1 MYYLQNKAK
10 IMPKN
15 LQDTELFKTLHLE
28 ECDLEDYKKLGF
40 VTQNASI
47 IMDKKR
53 GGYVYIDKD
62 GHLYPMPNKAL
73 RELIYTNFYKDNDF
87 FEKKYSKDG
96 KLTEEKINPNKA
108 CDFDI
113 KDFVSNEISFGGFIF
128 DPYKPRIS
136 FDKKEVEINN
146 FFKTEIAKKA
156 LKERD
161 NRSKNESGNLFQD
174 QKGFKGLHQDLTF
187 LDKYSYTKAF
197 LRNLFCDQCETQEE
211 VDERLLWVLSWMSKS
226 FVNYDKRRTAIVIH
240 GAEGTGKDTFVNLF
254 FKRYFSE
261 KFCSVVSNEELKSN
275 FTSQKLETS
284 LLCQMNEIKGDFRDG
299 NTVFDKIKTLIT
311 EREFKYE
318 LKGQNALYL
327 PCYFNVIIC
336 SNDTK
341 PIQVSDTA
349 RRYSVFYSGKSLLS
363 LAQEKCSC
371 DTAQFLENLEKE
383 ADDFLVDLVC
393 LDYDFFKEN
402 FNVNP
407 DICLNTREVGILK
420 EATNSKMTIFTNNLK
435 IGNIDEIKEVTIEN
449 ARNFWTNSDS
459 SNKLKLI
466 SYFKDNIGV
475 TGEITKFMN
484 FKADASDDFKNAKYL
499 SFDFFV
505 EEVIE
510 AFFERFNKIKSVQG
524 VALSADLRTLY
535 QINIGLAK
543 TANEVSIKLK
553 EHLHIEPKLFKRLKE
568 LEEYKN
574 KYFEI
579 SVNYKA
585 FKIWKSEEEEEIP
598 F

>member
-1 MYYLQNKAK
+1 
-10 IMPKN
+10 MPKN
-15 LQDTELFKTLHLE
+15 LQDTELFKILHLE
-28 ECDLEDYKKLGF
+28 ECDLENYKKLGF
-40 VTQNASI
+40 ITQNASI

-87 FEKKYSKDG
+87 YEMKYKDG
-96 KLTEEKINPNKA
+96 KKTKEKINPNKA
-108 CDFDI
+108 CDLDI

-156 LKERD
+156 LCERKKRID
-161 NRSKNESGNLFQD
+161 NISGNLFED
-174 QKGFKGLHQDLTF
+174 QKGFQGLHQDLKF
-187 LDKYSYTKAF
+187 LENYPYIEKF
-197 LRNLFCDQCETQEE
+197 LRNLFCDQCDTQKEA
-211 VDERLLWVLSWMSKS
+211 DERLLWVLAWMSKS

-275 FTSQKLETS
+275 FTSQKLAS
-284 LLCQMNEIKGDFRDG
+284 CLLCQMNEIKGDFRDG

-311 EREFKYE
+311 ERDFKYE

-349 RRYSVFYSGKSLLS
+349 RRYSVFYSGKSLKA
-363 LAQEKCSC
+363 LAQEKFSC

-383 ADDFLVDLVC
+383 ADNFLVDLVC
-393 LDYDFFKEN
+393 FNYDVAK
-402 FNVNP
+402 P
-407 DICLNTREVGILK
+407 DECLNTREVGILK
-420 EATNSKMTIFTNNLK
+420 EATNTKMTIFADNLRK
-435 IGNIDEIKEVTIEN
+435 GNIENIKEETIEN
-449 ARNFWTNSDS
+449 AREIWGNPDS

-466 SYFKDNIGV
+466 SFFKDNAGG

-484 FKADASDDFKNAKYL
+484 FQADASDGFKNARYL

-510 AFFERFNKIKSVQG
+510 AFFERFEKIKSVQG

-553 EHLHIEPKLFKRLKE
+553 EHLHTEPEKFNRTQE
-568 LEEYKN
+568 LEKYKN

-579 SVNYKA
+579 PVSYRG
-585 FKIWKSEEEEEIP
+585 FKLWKEEIQ

>member
-10 IMPKN
+10 IMPNN

-108 CDFDI
+108 CDLDI

-161 NRSKNESGNLFQD
+161 NRSKNESGNLFED
-174 QKGFKGLHQDLTF
+174 QKGFKGLHQDLKF
-187 LDKYSYTKAF
+187 LENYPYIEKF
-197 LRNLFCDQCETQEE
+197 LRNLFCDQCDTQKEA
-211 VDERLLWVLSWMSKS
+211 DERLLWVLSWMSKS

-240 GAEGTGKDTFVNLF
+240 GAEGTGKDTFIRVF
-254 FKRYFSE
+254 FQRYYGK
-261 KFCSVVSNEELKSN
+261 KFCAVISNEQLKSN
-275 FTSQKLETS
+275 FTSPELATC
-284 LLCQMNEIKGDFRDG
+284 LFCQMNEIKGDFRDG
-299 NTVFDKIKTLIT
+299 NIIFDKIKSLIT
-311 EREFKYE
+311 EPLFRHE
-318 LKGQNALYL
+318 LKGQNAVHL
-327 PCYFNVIIC
+327 PNFFNIIIS

-341 PIQVSDTA
+341 PVQVSDTD
-349 RRYSVFYSGKSLLS
+349 RRYSVFYSGKSLKA
-363 LAQEKCSC
+363 LAQEEFNC

-383 ADDFLVDLVC
+383 ADNFLLDLIC
-393 LDYDFFKEN
+393 FDYGVAE
-402 FNVNP
+402 P
-407 DICLNTREVGILK
+407 DECLNTREVGILK

-449 ARNFWTNSDS
+449 AKYWT
-459 SNKLKLI
+459 
-466 SYFKDNIGV
+466 
-475 TGEITKFMN
+475 
-484 FKADASDDFKNAKYL
+484 
-499 SFDFFV
+499 FDFFV

>member
-10 IMPKN
+10 IMPNN
-15 LQDTELFKTLHLE
+15 LQDTELFKILHLE

-40 VTQNASI
+40 ITQNASI

-96 KLTEEKINPNKA
+96 KLTKEKINPNKA
-108 CDFDI
+108 CDLDI

-156 LKERD
+156 LCERKKRID
-161 NRSKNESGNLFQD
+161 NISGNLFED
-174 QKGFKGLHQDLTF
+174 QKGFQGLHQDLKF
-187 LDKYSYTKAF
+187 LEKYPYIEKF

-275 FTSQKLETS
+275 FTSQKLAS
-284 LLCQMNEIKGDFRDG
+284 CLLCQMNEIKGDFRDG
-299 NTVFDKIKTLIT
+299 NTVFDKIKSLIT

-383 ADDFLVDLVC
+383 ADNFLVDLVC
-393 LDYDFFKEN
+393 FNYDV
-402 FNVNP
+402 VNP

-420 EATNSKMTIFTNNLK
+420 LATNSKMTNFADNLRK
-435 IGNIDEIKEVTIEN
+435 GNIENIKEETIEN
-449 ARNFWTNSDS
+449 ARDFWTNPDS

-466 SYFKDNIGV
+466 SYFKDNTGV
-475 TGEITKFMN
+475 TGEINKFVN

-524 VALSADLRTLY
+524 VALSADLRTIY

-543 TANEVSIKLK
+543 NANEVSIKLK
-553 EHLHIEPKLFKRLKE
+553 EHLHTVPGGFNRSQE
-568 LEEYKN
+568 LEKYKN

-579 SVNYKA
+579 PARYRG
-585 FKIWKSEEEEEIP
+585 FKLWEEEIP

>member
-1 MYYLQNKAK
+1 
-10 IMPKN
+10 MPKN
-15 LQDTELFKTLHLE
+15 LADTELFKTLHLE
-28 ECDLEDYKKLGF
+28 ECDLENYKKLGF
-40 VTQNASI
+40 ATQNASI
-47 IMDKKR
+47 LLDKKR
-53 GGYVYIDKD
+53 NGYVYIDEN
-62 GHLYPMPNKAL
+62 GHLYPMTKVTL
-73 RELIYTNFYKDNDF
+73 RELFFTRFYKNKDF
-87 FEKKYSKDG
+87 YEMKYSKDG
-96 KLTEEKINPNKA
+96 KQTKEKIPDTKA
-108 CDFDI
+108 CECDM
-113 KDFVSNEISFGGFIF
+113 KDFFSKEISFGKFIF
-128 DPYKPRIS
+128 DPHKPQIS
-136 FDKKEVEINN
+136 FDKEEVEINN

-156 LKERD
+156 LDERKKRID
-161 NRSKNESGNLFQD
+161 NISGNLFED
-174 QKGFKGLHQDLTF
+174 QKGFQGLHQDLKF
-187 LDKYSYTKAF
+187 LENYPYIEKF
-197 LRNLFCDQCETQEE
+197 LRNLFCDQCDTQKEA
-211 VDERLLWVLSWMSKS
+211 DERLLWVLAWMSKS

-275 FTSQKLETS
+275 FTSQKLAS
-284 LLCQMNEIKGDFRDG
+284 CLLCQMNEIKGDFRDG
-299 NTVFDKIKTLIT
+299 NTVFDKIKSLIT
-311 EREFKYE
+311 ERDFKYE
-318 LKGQNALYL
+318 LKGQNSLYL

-383 ADDFLVDLVC
+383 ADNFLVDLVC
-393 LDYDFFKEN
+393 FNYDV
-402 FNVNP
+402 VNP

-420 EATNSKMTIFTNNLK
+420 LATNSKMTNFADNLRK
-435 IGNIDEIKEVTIEN
+435 GNIENIKEETIEN
-449 ARNFWTNSDS
+449 ARDFWTNPDS

-466 SYFKDNIGV
+466 SYFKDNTGV
-475 TGEITKFMN
+475 TGEINKFVN

-524 VALSADLRTLY
+524 VALSADLRTIY

-543 TANEVSIKLK
+543 NANEVSIKLK
-553 EHLHIEPKLFKRLKE
+553 EHLHTVPEKFNRSQE

-579 SVNYKA
+579 PTTYRG
-585 FKIWKSEEEEEIP
+585 FKLWKSWEEEEIP

>member
-10 IMPKN
+10 IMPNN

-28 ECDLEDYKKLGF
+28 EFDLEDYKKLGF

-108 CDFDI
+108 CDLDI

-156 LKERD
+156 LCERKKRID
-161 NRSKNESGNLFQD
+161 NISGNLFED
-174 QKGFKGLHQDLTF
+174 QKGFQGLHQDLKF
-187 LDKYSYTKAF
+187 LENYPYIEKF
-197 LRNLFCDQCETQEE
+197 LRNLFCDQCDTQKEA
-211 VDERLLWVLSWMSKS
+211 DERLLWVLSWMSKS

-275 FTSQKLETS
+275 FTSQKLAS
-284 LLCQMNEIKGDFRDG
+284 CLLCQMNEIKGDFRDG

-363 LAQEKCSC
+363 LAQEKFSC

-383 ADDFLVDLVC
+383 ADNFLVDLVC
-393 LDYDFFKEN
+393 FNYDV
-402 FNVNP
+402 VNP

-420 EATNSKMTIFTNNLK
+420 EATNTKMTIFADNLRK
-435 IGNIDEIKEVTIEN
+435 GNIKEIKEETIEN
-449 ARNFWTNSDS
+449 AREIWSEDGGRQNLLRIFKNNGGITNEI
-459 SNKLKLI
+459 NK
-466 SYFKDNIGV
+466 FVNV
-475 TGEITKFMN
+475 TAN
-484 FKADASDDFKNAKYL
+484 ASDNFEDAKYL
-499 SFDFFV
+499 NFDFFV

-553 EHLHIEPKLFKRLKE
+553 EHLHSNPITFKRLKE

-579 SVNYKA
+579 PVTYKA
-585 FKIWKSEEEEEIP
+585 FKLWEEEIP

>member
-10 IMPKN
+10 IMPNN

-28 ECDLEDYKKLGF
+28 ECDLENYKKLGF
-40 VTQNASI
+40 ITQNASI

-62 GHLYPMPNKAL
+62 GHLYPMPNKTL
-73 RELIYTNFYKDNDF
+73 RELIYTSFYKNNDF
-87 FEKKYSKDG
+87 YEMKYTKDG
-96 KLTEEKINPNKA
+96 KKTKEKINPNKA
-108 CDFDI
+108 CDLDI
-113 KDFVSNEISFGGFIF
+113 KDFLSNEISFGGFIF

-156 LKERD
+156 LDERKKRID
-161 NRSKNESGNLFQD
+161 NISGNLFED
-174 QKGFKGLHQDLTF
+174 QKGFQGLHQDLKF
-187 LDKYSYTKAF
+187 LENYPYIEKF
-197 LRNLFCDQCETQEE
+197 LRNLFCDQCDTQKEA
-211 VDERLLWVLSWMSKS
+211 DERLLWVLAWMSKS

-275 FTSQKLETS
+275 FTSQKLAS
-284 LLCQMNEIKGDFRDG
+284 CLLCQMNEIKGDFRDG

-318 LKGQNALYL
+318 LKGQNSLYL

-383 ADDFLVDLVC
+383 ADDFLVDLVSFN
-393 LDYDFFKEN
+393 YDV
-402 FNVNP
+402 VNP
-407 DICLNTREVGILK
+407 DICLNTREVGILQ
-420 EATNSKMTIFTNNLK
+420 EATNTKMTIFSSNLK
-435 IGNIDEIKEVTIEN
+435 SGNIDKIKEETIEN
-449 ARNFWTNSDS
+449 AR
-459 SNKLKLI
+459 
-466 SYFKDNIGV
+466 
-475 TGEITKFMN
+475 EIWSE
-484 FKADASDDFKNAKYL
+484 DGGRRDLLRIFKNSVGITDKIKDFDIFESKY
-499 SFDFFV
+499 FDFDYFAK
-505 EEVIE
+505 EVIE
-510 AFFERFNKIKSVQG
+510 AFFERFEKIKSVQG

-543 TANEVSIKLK
+543 NANEVAIKLK
-553 EHLHIEPKLFKRLKE
+553 EHLHKDPKVFQKLKD
-568 LEEYKN
+568 LENYKN

-579 SVNYKA
+579 PTTYRG
-585 FKIWKSEEEEEIP
+585 FKIWEEEIQ

>member
-1 MYYLQNKAK
+1 
-10 IMPKN
+10 MPKN
-15 LQDTELFKTLHLE
+15 LQDTELFKILHLE
-28 ECDLEDYKKLGF
+28 ECDLENYKKLGF
-40 VTQNASI
+40 ITQNASI

-62 GHLYPMPNKAL
+62 GHLYPMPNKTL
-73 RELIYTNFYKDNDF
+73 RELIYTSFYKDNDF
-87 FEKKYSKDG
+87 YEMKYTKDG
-96 KLTEEKINPNKA
+96 KKTKEKINPNKA
-108 CDFDI
+108 CDLDI
-113 KDFVSNEISFGGFIF
+113 KDFLSNEISFGGFIF
-128 DPYKPRIS
+128 DPNKPRIS
-136 FDKKEVEINN
+136 FDNKKNVEINN

-156 LKERD
+156 LDERKKRID
-161 NRSKNESGNLFQD
+161 NISGNLFED
-174 QKGFKGLHQDLTF
+174 QKGFQGLHQDLKF
-187 LDKYSYTKAF
+187 LENYPYIEKF
-197 LRNLFCDQCETQEE
+197 LRNLFCDQCDTQKEA
-211 VDERLLWVLSWMSKS
+211 DERLLWVLAWMSKS

-275 FTSQKLETS
+275 FTSQKLAS
-284 LLCQMNEIKGDFRDG
+284 CLLCQMNEIKGDFRDG

-318 LKGQNALYL
+318 LKGQNSLYL

-349 RRYSVFYSGKSLLS
+349 RRYSVFYSGKSLKA
-363 LAQEKCSC
+363 LAQEKFSC

-383 ADDFLVDLVC
+383 ADNFLVDLVC
-393 LDYDFFKEN
+393 FNYDVAK
-402 FNVNP
+402 P
-407 DICLNTREVGILK
+407 DECLNTREVGILK
-420 EATNSKMTIFTNNLK
+420 EATNTKLTLLANNLK
-435 IGNIDEIKEVTIEN
+435 EGNIEKIKEETIEN
-449 ARNFWTNSDS
+449 SRGFWTNPDS

-475 TGEITKFMN
+475 TNEINNFEN
-484 FKADASDDFKNAKYL
+484 FKADASDDFKNARYL

-510 AFFERFNKIKSVQG
+510 AFFDRFNKIKSVQG

-553 EHLHIEPKLFKRLKE
+553 EHLHTVPGGFKRLKE

-574 KYFEI
+574 KYFGI
-579 SVNYKA
+579 PVGYKA
-585 FKIWKSEEEEEIP
+585 FKIWE
-598 F
+598 

>member
-10 IMPKN
+10 IMPES
-15 LQDTELFKTLHLE
+15 LQKTELFQTLHLE

-40 VTQNASI
+40 ATQNASI
-47 IMDKKR
+47 LLDYKR
-53 GGYVYIDKD
+53 NGYVYIDEY
-62 GHLYPMPNKAL
+62 GHLYPMTKVAL
-73 RELIYTNFYKDNDF
+73 RELFYTRFYKNKDF

-96 KLTEEKINPNKA
+96 KQTKEKINPNKA
-108 CDFDI
+108 CELDI
-113 KDFVSNEISFGGFIF
+113 KDFFSNEISVGSFIF
-128 DPYKPRIS
+128 DPKKPRIS
-136 FDKKEVEINN
+136 FKNNIVEINN

-156 LKERD
+156 LDERKKRID
-161 NRSKNESGNLFQD
+161 NISGNLFED
-174 QKGFKGLHQDLTF
+174 QKGFQGLHQNLKF
-187 LDKYSYTKAF
+187 LENYPYIEKF
-197 LRNLFCDQCETQEE
+197 LRNLFCDQCDTPKEA
-211 VDERLLWVLSWMSKS
+211 DERLLWVLAWMSKS

-275 FTSQKLETS
+275 FTSQKLAS
-284 LLCQMNEIKGDFRDG
+284 CLLCQMNEIKGDFRDG

-318 LKGQNALYL
+318 LKGQNSLYL

-383 ADDFLVDLVC
+383 ADKFLVDLAC
-393 LDYDFFKEN
+393 FNYD
-402 FNVNP
+402 VVDP

-420 EATNSKMTIFTNNLK
+420 EVTNTKMTIFADNLRK
-435 IGNIDEIKEVTIEN
+435 GNIEKIKEETIEN
-449 ARNFWTNSDS
+449 ARELWCNLDS

-466 SYFKDNIGV
+466 SYFIDNTGV
-475 TGEITKFMN
+475 TNEIKKFVN
-484 FKADASDDFKNAKYL
+484 VKADASDNFGNAKYL
-499 SFDFFV
+499 TFDFFR

-510 AFFERFNKIKSVQG
+510 AFFDRFNKIKSVQG

-553 EHLHIEPKLFKRLKE
+553 EHLHSNPGKFNRTQE
-568 LEEYKN
+568 LEKYKN

-579 SVNYKA
+579 PINYRG
-585 FKIWKSEEEEEIP
+585 FKLWDEEIQ

>member
-1 MYYLQNKAK
+1 MFYLQNKAK

-15 LQDTELFKTLHLE
+15 LQDTELFKILHLE
-28 ECDLEDYKKLGF
+28 ECDLANYKKLGF
-40 VTQNASI
+40 ATQNASI
-47 IMDKKR
+47 LLDYKR
-53 GGYVYIDKD
+53 NGYVKLDES
-62 GHLYPMPNKAL
+62 GHLYPQAKTTL
-73 RELIYTNFYKDNDF
+73 RELFFTRFYKNKDF
-87 FEKKYSKDG
+87 YEMKYSRDG
-96 KLTEEKINPNKA
+96 KQQKEKIPDTKA
-108 CDFDI
+108 CDLDV
-113 KDFVSNEISFGGFIF
+113 KDFFSKEISVGSFIF
-128 DPYKPRIS
+128 NPNKPRIS
-136 FDKKEVEINN
+136 FDNEIVEIND
-146 FFKTEIAKKA
+146 FFKTDIAKKA

-161 NRSKNESGNLFQD
+161 NRSKNESGNLFED
-174 QKGFKGLHQDLTF
+174 QKGFQGLHQDLKF
-187 LDKYSYTKAF
+187 LENYPYIEKF
-197 LRNLFCDQCETQEE
+197 LRNLFCDQCDTQKEA
-211 VDERLLWVLSWMSKS
+211 DERLLWVLAWMSKS

-275 FTSQKLETS
+275 FTSQKLAS
-284 LLCQMNEIKGDFRDG
+284 CLLCQMNEIKGDFRDG

-363 LAQEKCSC
+363 LAQENGF

-393 LDYDFFKEN
+393 FNYDV
-402 FNVNP
+402 VNP

-420 EATNSKMTIFTNNLK
+420 EVTNTKMTIFADNLRK
-435 IGNIDEIKEVTIEN
+435 GNIKEIKEETIEN
-449 ARNFWTNSDS
+449 ASKIWEEDGRRQDLLRIFKNNGGITNEI
-459 SNKLKLI
+459 NK
-466 SYFKDNIGV
+466 FVNV
-475 TGEITKFMN
+475 TAN
-484 FKADASDDFKNAKYL
+484 ASDNFEDTKYL
-499 SFDFFV
+499 NFDFFV

-510 AFFERFNKIKSVQG
+510 AFFDRLNKIKSVQG

-543 TANEVSIKLK
+543 TANEVAIKLK
-553 EHLHIEPKLFKRLKE
+553 EHLHKDPKVFQKLKD
-568 LEEYKN
+568 LENYKN

-579 SVNYKA
+579 PKSYRG
-585 FKIWKSEEEEEIP
+585 FKIWEEEIQ

>member
-1 MYYLQNKAK
+1 MFYLQNKAK
-10 IMPKN
+10 IMPNN

-28 ECDLEDYKKLGF
+28 ECDLENYKKLGF

-62 GHLYPMPNKAL
+62 GHLYPMPNKTL
-73 RELIYTNFYKDNDF
+73 RELIYTSFYKNNDF
-87 FEKKYSKDG
+87 YEMKYTKDG
-96 KLTEEKINPNKA
+96 KKTKEKINPNKA
-108 CDFDI
+108 CDLDI
-113 KDFVSNEISFGGFIF
+113 KDFLSNEISFGGFIF

-156 LKERD
+156 LCERKKRID
-161 NRSKNESGNLFQD
+161 NISGNLFED
-174 QKGFKGLHQDLTF
+174 QKGFQGLHQDLKF
-187 LDKYSYTKAF
+187 LENYPYIEKF
-197 LRNLFCDQCETQEE
+197 LRNLFCDQCDTQKEA
-211 VDERLLWVLSWMSKS
+211 DERLLWVLAWMSKS

-275 FTSQKLETS
+275 FTSQKLAS
-284 LLCQMNEIKGDFRDG
+284 CLLCQMNEIKGDFRDG

-327 PCYFNVIIC
+327 PCFFNIIIC

-363 LAQEKCSC
+363 LAQEKFSC
-371 DTAQFLENLEKE
+371 DTAEFLKKLEEE

-393 LDYDFFKEN
+393 FDYN
-402 FNVNP
+402 IVNP

-420 EATNSKMTIFTNNLK
+420 EATNTKLTLLAKNLVD
-435 IGNIDEIKEVTIEN
+435 GNIDKIKEEVIEN
-449 ARNFWTNSDS
+449 AKELW
-459 SNKLKLI
+459 NKPDGKPNLLRF
-466 SYFKDNIGV
+466 FKDGVGV
-475 TGEITKFMN
+475 TGEIKN
-484 FKADASDDFKNAKYL
+484 FVNLNSDDFENNPKYL
-499 SFDFFV
+499 TFDFFV
-505 EEVIE
+505 AEVIE
-510 AFFERFNKIKSVQG
+510 AFFERFEKIKSVQG
-524 VALSADLRTLY
+524 VALSADLRTIY

-543 TANEVSIKLK
+543 NFNEVSIKLK
-553 EHLHIEPKLFKRLKE
+553 EHLHLEPKSFIRLKE

-579 SVNYKA
+579 PASYKA
-585 FKIWKSEEEEEIP
+585 FKIWEEEIQ

>member
-10 IMPKN
+10 IMPES
-15 LQDTELFKTLHLE
+15 LQKTELFQTLHLE

-40 VTQNASI
+40 ITQNASI

-108 CDFDI
+108 CDLDI

-156 LKERD
+156 LYERKKRID
-161 NRSKNESGNLFQD
+161 NISGNLFED
-174 QKGFKGLHQDLTF
+174 QKGFQGLHQDLKF
-187 LDKYSYTKAF
+187 LENYPYIEKF
-197 LRNLFCDQCETQEE
+197 LRNLFCDQCDTQKEA
-211 VDERLLWVLSWMSKS
+211 DERLLWVLAWMSKS

-275 FTSQKLETS
+275 FTSQKLAS
-284 LLCQMNEIKGDFRDG
+284 CLLCQMNEIKGDFRDG

-363 LAQEKCSC
+363 LAQENGF

-393 LDYDFFKEN
+393 FNYDI
-402 FNVNP
+402 VNP

-420 EATNSKMTIFTNNLK
+420 EATNTKMTIFADNLRK
-435 IGNIDEIKEVTIEN
+435 GNIENIKEETIEN
-449 ARNFWTNSDS
+449 ARVFWTNPDS
-459 SNKLKLI
+459 SYKLELL
-466 SYFKDNIGV
+466 SFFKNNAGV
-475 TGEITKFMN
+475 TGEITKFVN
-484 FKADASDDFKNAKYL
+484 FKADASDGFKNAQYL

-510 AFFERFNKIKSVQG
+510 AFFDRVKKIKSVQG
-524 VALSADLRTLY
+524 VALSADLRTIY

-543 TANEVSIKLK
+543 NANEVSIKLK
-553 EHLHIEPKLFKRLKE
+553 EHLHIEPRLFKRLKE

-579 SVNYKA
+579 PVNYKA
-585 FKIWKSEEEEEIP
+585 FKIW
-598 F
+598 

>member
-108 CDFDI
+108 CDLDI

-161 NRSKNESGNLFQD
+161 NRSKNESGNLFED
-174 QKGFKGLHQDLTF
+174 QKGFKGLHQDLKF
-187 LDKYSYTKAF
+187 LEKYPYIEKF

-275 FTSQKLETS
+275 FTSQKLAS
-284 LLCQMNEIKGDFRDG
+284 CLLCQMNEIKGDFRDG

-393 LDYDFFKEN
+393 FDYDI
-402 FNVNP
+402 VNP

-420 EATNSKMTIFTNNLK
+420 EATNTKMTIFADNLRK
-435 IGNIDEIKEVTIEN
+435 GNIKEIKEETIEN
-449 ARNFWTNSDS
+449 AREIWSEDGGRQNLLRIFKNNGGITNEI
-459 SNKLKLI
+459 NK
-466 SYFKDNIGV
+466 FVNV
-475 TGEITKFMN
+475 TAN
-484 FKADASDDFKNAKYL
+484 ASDNFEDAKYL
-499 SFDFFV
+499 NFDFFV

-553 EHLHIEPKLFKRLKE
+553 EHLHSNPITFKRLKE

-579 SVNYKA
+579 PVTYKA
-585 FKIWKSEEEEEIP
+585 FKLWEEEIP

>member
-10 IMPKN
+10 IMPES
-15 LQDTELFKTLHLE
+15 LQKTELFQTLHLE

-40 VTQNASI
+40 ITQNASI

-108 CDFDI
+108 CDLDI

-156 LKERD
+156 LDERKKRID
-161 NRSKNESGNLFQD
+161 NISGNLFED
-174 QKGFKGLHQDLTF
+174 QKGFQGLHQDLKF
-187 LDKYSYTKAF
+187 LENYPYIEKF
-197 LRNLFCDQCETQEE
+197 LRNLFCDQCDTQKEA
-211 VDERLLWVLSWMSKS
+211 DERLLWVLAWMSKS

-275 FTSQKLETS
+275 FTSQKLAS
-284 LLCQMNEIKGDFRDG
+284 CLLCQMNEIKGDFRDG

-311 EREFKYE
+311 ERDFKYE
-318 LKGQNALYL
+318 LKGQNSLYL

-383 ADDFLVDLVC
+383 ADNFLVDLVC
-393 LDYDFFKEN
+393 FNYDV
-402 FNVNP
+402 VNP

-420 EATNSKMTIFTNNLK
+420 EATNTKMTLLK
-435 IGNIDEIKEVTIEN
+435 DKLEKGNIDEIKDETIEN
-449 ARNFWTNSDS
+449 AREIWSKPDGRQDLLRIFKNNSGITNEI
-459 SNKLKLI
+459 NK
-466 SYFKDNIGV
+466 FVNV
-475 TGEITKFMN
+475 TAN
-484 FKADASDDFKNAKYL
+484 ASDNFENAKYL
-499 SFDFFV
+499 TFDFFV

-579 SVNYKA
+579 PVNYKA

>member
-1 MYYLQNKAK
+1 
-10 IMPKN
+10 MPKN
-15 LQDTELFKTLHLE
+15 LQDTELFKILHFE

-62 GHLYPMPNKAL
+62 GYLYPMPNKAL

-108 CDFDI
+108 CDLDI

-136 FDKKEVEINN
+136 FDKKEVEINT
-146 FFKTEIAKKA
+146 FFKTKIAKKA
-156 LKERD
+156 LDER
-161 NRSKNESGNLFQD
+161 K
-174 QKGFKGLHQDLTF
+174 KGILHQDLNF
-187 LDKYSYTKAF
+187 LKKYPYTKAF
-197 LRNLFCDQCETQEE
+197 LENLFCYRCDTQKEA
-211 VDERLLWVLSWMSKS
+211 DERLLWALAWMSKS
-226 FVNYDKRRTAIVIH
+226 FANYDKRRTAIVIH
-240 GAEGTGKDTFVNLF
+240 GANGTGKDTFIRVY
-254 FKRYFSE
+254 FKRYYNE

-275 FTSQKLETS
+275 FTSQNLATS
-284 LLCQMNEIKGDFRDG
+284 LLCQMNEIKGDFRDS
-299 NTVFDKIKTLIT
+299 NIVFDKMKTLIT
-311 EREFKYE
+311 ERVFKYE
-318 LKGQNALYL
+318 LKGQNSLYL
-327 PCYFNVIIC
+327 PSYFNIIIS

-341 PIQVSDTA
+341 PIQVSDTD
-349 RRYSVFYSGKSLLS
+349 RRYSVFYSGKSLKA
-363 LAQEKCSC
+363 LAQEKSSC

-393 LDYDFFKEN
+393 LDYDFFKDN
-402 FNVNP
+402 FEVNP
-407 DICLNTREVGILK
+407 DECLNTREVGILK
-420 EATNSKMTIFTNNLK
+420 EATNTKITLLAKNLFDGDIEK
-435 IGNIDEIKEVTIEN
+435 IKEETILN
-449 ARNFWTNSDS
+449 ARGFWTNPDS

-466 SYFKDNIGV
+466 SYFKDNTGV
-475 TGEITKFMN
+475 SNEIDKFVN
-484 FKADASDDFKNAKYL
+484 FKADASDGFKNAQYL
-499 SFDFFV
+499 NFDFFV

-524 VALSADLRTLY
+524 VALSADLRTIY

-543 TANEVSIKLK
+543 NANEVSIKLK
-553 EHLHIEPKLFKRLKE
+553 EHLHIEPKINNRSQE
-568 LEEYKN
+568 LEKYKN

-579 SVNYKA
+579 PTTYRG
-585 FKIWKSEEEEEIP
+585 FKLWEEEIQ

>member
-108 CDFDI
+108 CDLDI

-156 LKERD
+156 LDERKKRID
-161 NRSKNESGNLFQD
+161 NISGNLFED
-174 QKGFKGLHQDLTF
+174 QKGFQGLHQDLKF
-187 LDKYSYTKAF
+187 LENYPYIEKF
-197 LRNLFCDQCETQEE
+197 LRNLFCDQCDTQKEA
-211 VDERLLWVLSWMSKS
+211 DERLLWVLSWMSKS

-275 FTSQKLETS
+275 FTSQKLAS
-284 LLCQMNEIKGDFRDG
+284 CLLCQMNEIKGDFRDG
-299 NTVFDKIKTLIT
+299 NIIFDKIKSLIT

-349 RRYSVFYSGKSLLS
+349 RRYSVFYSGKSLKA
-363 LAQEKCSC
+363 LAQEKFSC

-407 DICLNTREVGILK
+407 DECLNTREVGILK
-420 EATNSKMTIFTNNLK
+420 EATNTKMTIFADNLRK
-435 IGNIDEIKEVTIEN
+435 GNIKEIKEETIEN
-449 ARNFWTNSDS
+449 AREIWSEDGGRQNLLRIFKNNGGITNEI
-459 SNKLKLI
+459 NK
-466 SYFKDNIGV
+466 FVNV
-475 TGEITKFMN
+475 TAN
-484 FKADASDDFKNAKYL
+484 ASDNFKNAKYL

-524 VALSADLRTLY
+524 VALSADLRTIY

-553 EHLHIEPKLFKRLKE
+553 EHLHSNPITFKRLKE

-579 SVNYKA
+579 PVTYKA
-585 FKIWKSEEEEEIP
+585 FKLWEEEIP

>member
-108 CDFDI
+108 CDLDI

-156 LKERD
+156 LDERKKRID
-161 NRSKNESGNLFQD
+161 NISGNLFED
-174 QKGFKGLHQDLTF
+174 QKGFQGLHQDLKF
-187 LDKYSYTKAF
+187 LENYPYIEKF
-197 LRNLFCDQCETQEE
+197 LRNLFCDQCDTQKEA
-211 VDERLLWVLSWMSKS
+211 DERLLWVLSWMSKS

-275 FTSQKLETS
+275 FTSQKLAS
-284 LLCQMNEIKGDFRDG
+284 CLLCQMNEIKGDFRDG

-393 LDYDFFKEN
+393 FDYDI
-402 FNVNP
+402 VNP

-420 EATNSKMTIFTNNLK
+420 EATNTKMTIFADNLRK
-435 IGNIDEIKEVTIEN
+435 GNIKEIKEETIEN
-449 ARNFWTNSDS
+449 AREIWSEDGGRQNLLRIFKNNGGITNEI
-459 SNKLKLI
+459 NK
-466 SYFKDNIGV
+466 FV
-475 TGEITKFMN
+475 N
-484 FKADASDDFKNAKYL
+484 FKADTSDDFKNAKYL
-499 SFDFFV
+499 NFGFFV

-524 VALSADLRTLY
+524 VALSADLRTIY

-553 EHLHIEPKLFKRLKE
+553 EHLHSNPITFKRLKE

-579 SVNYKA
+579 PVTYKA
-585 FKIWKSEEEEEIP
+585 FKLWEEEIQ

>member
-10 IMPKN
+10 IMPNN

-28 ECDLEDYKKLGF
+28 ECDLENYKKLGF

-62 GHLYPMPNKAL
+62 GHLYPMPNKTL
-73 RELIYTNFYKDNDF
+73 RELIYTSFYKNNDF
-87 FEKKYSKDG
+87 YETKYTKDG
-96 KLTEEKINPNKA
+96 KKTKEKINPNKA
-108 CDFDI
+108 CDLDI

-136 FDKKEVEINN
+136 FYKKEVEINN

-156 LKERD
+156 LDERKKRID
-161 NRSKNESGNLFQD
+161 NISGNLFED
-174 QKGFKGLHQDLTF
+174 QKGFQGLHQDLKF
-187 LDKYSYTKAF
+187 LENYPYIEKF
-197 LRNLFCDQCETQEE
+197 LRNLFCDQCDTQKEA
-211 VDERLLWVLSWMSKS
+211 DERLLWVLAWMSKS

-275 FTSQKLETS
+275 FTSQKLAS
-284 LLCQMNEIKGDFRDG
+284 CLLCQMNEIKGDFRDG

-311 EREFKYE
+311 ERDFKYE

-349 RRYSVFYSGKSLLS
+349 RRYSVFYSRKSLLS

-383 ADDFLVDLVC
+383 ADDFLVDLVSFN
-393 LDYDFFKEN
+393 YDV
-402 FNVNP
+402 VNP

-420 EATNSKMTIFTNNLK
+420 EATNTKITLLAKNLVD
-435 IGNIDEIKEVTIEN
+435 GNIDKIKEETIEN
-449 ARNFWTNSDS
+449 ARDFWTNPDS
-459 SNKLKLI
+459 SNKLELI
-466 SYFKDNIGV
+466 SYFKQNIGA
-475 TGEITKFMN
+475 TNEIDNFEN
-484 FKADASDDFKNAKYL
+484 FKADASDGFKNAQYL

-505 EEVIE
+505 AEVIE
-510 AFFERFNKIKSVQG
+510 AFFDRFNKIKSVQG
-524 VALSADLRTLY
+524 VALSADLRTIY

-553 EHLHIEPKLFKRLKE
+553 EHLHTVPVSFRRRKE

-579 SVNYKA
+579 PAGYKA
-585 FKIWKSEEEEEIP
+585 FKIWEEEIQ